1 MLTDLEK
8 LCSLLQLD
16 LDFVFAVQQ
25 ATRSKAEIR
34 FDFRLLGRVA
44 KYLKTQNHDSSINN
58 KLFLCKL
65 HVSDLIH

>member
-34 FDFRLLGRVA
+34 FDFHLLGRVA
-44 KYLKTQNHDSSINN
+44 KYLKRKHKIMIRQ
-58 KLFLCKL
+58 
-65 HVSDLIH
+65 